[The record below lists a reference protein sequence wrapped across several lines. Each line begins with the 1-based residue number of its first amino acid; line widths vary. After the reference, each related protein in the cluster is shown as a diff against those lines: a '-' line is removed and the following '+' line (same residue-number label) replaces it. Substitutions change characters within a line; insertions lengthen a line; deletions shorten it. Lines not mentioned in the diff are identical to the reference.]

1 MSVAK
6 ARTVPVLETP
16 RLRMRPLTLED
27 TPAIFAIHS
36 DLQTLQ
42 YWSHDPFLHMEQAAE
57 LIRGNLEW
65 VETGQAVYW
74 AVEDPS
80 VGELIGTA
88 TLFKFDDQNRHAEVG
103 YILHRDFWG
112 KGLMS
117 EVLATMIDH
126 AFNTLELHRLEA
138 DTDPRNAPSN
148 ALLEKFGF
156 RREGYFRERWWVH
169 GQWLDSLMFGLLRS
183 EYQAAPPPGVTNG

>member
-1 MSVAK
+1 MTRVK

-16 RLRMRPLTLED
+16 RVKLRPLSLDD
-27 TPAIFAIHS
+27 TPRIFAIHS
-36 DLQTLQ
+36 DPRTLE
-42 YWSHDPFLHMEQAAE
+42 YWSHDPFLDIEQAKE
-57 LIRGNLEW
+57 LIRANLEW

-74 AVEDPS
+74 ALEDRAS
-80 VGELIGTA
+80 GGLIGTA

-103 YILHRDFWG
+103 YILDRACWG
-112 KGLMS
+112 RGLMS
-117 EVLATMIDH
+117 ETLVTMIDH

-138 DTDPRNAPSN
+138 DTDPRNAPSV

-169 GQWLDSLMFGLLRS
+169 GKWLDSLMFGLLRH
-183 EYQAAPPPGVTNG
+183 EYQAP

>member
-1 MSVAK
+1 MNRAK
-6 ARTVPVLETP
+6 ARNVPILHTA
-16 RLRMRPLTLED
+16 RLRMRPLSLDD
-27 TPAIFAIHS
+27 TPQIFAIHS
-36 DLQTLQ
+36 DLRTLE
-42 YWSHDPFLHMEQAAE
+42 YWSHDPFVDIEQAE
-57 LIRGNLEW
+57 DLIRANMEW

-74 AVEDPS
+74 AVEDRES
-80 VGELIGTA
+80 GKLIGTA

-103 YILHRDFWG
+103 YILDRAYWG
-112 KGLMS
+112 QGLMT
-117 EVLATMIDH
+117 EVLGAMIDH

-183 EYQAAPPPGVTNG
+183 EYKAPDRPSTPA